1 MTIKARV
8 VLGPPIKLRVDT
20 AAIVEQVTTEMH
32 RHWQQQTR
40 AGRQPEGGALPRNK
54 EGQALGVGGG
64 SLLQGWRVQFLS
76 RSRGSTSAA
85 AVPGS
90 RGRQLIAIK
99 VMMMRGVRF
108 QGLDGQSSSAWRRIV
123 ARVLAQRIKISS

>member
-64 SLLQGWRVQFLS
+64 SLLQGWRVQILS
-76 RSRGSTSAA
+76 RSRGSSAPTASRSRRQGSTSMRRAMPRRGAA
-85 AVPGS
+85 S
-90 RGRQLIAIK
+90 TC
-99 VMMMRGVRF
+99 
-108 QGLDGQSSSAWRRIV
+108 
-123 ARVLAQRIKISS
+123 

>member
-1 MTIKARV
+1 
-8 VLGPPIKLRVDT
+8 
-20 AAIVEQVTTEMH
+20 MH

-64 SLLQGWRVQFLS
+64 SLLQGWRVQILS

-108 QGLDGQSSSAWRRIV
+108 QGLDGASGQAWRRIV
-123 ARVLAQRIKISS
+123 ARVLAQRLRIS